1 MAVYEHDL
9 DAANTRIEELENE
22 LIKLES
28 DLNITKGELAQAVV
42 AAQAVQKTCD
52 KLRAENTALT
62 AGKTQGAEA
71 AAKVA
76 ANLAAF
82 QAGEL

>member
-9 DAANTRIEELENE
+9 DAANTRIEELETQVA
-22 LIKLES
+22 
-28 DLNITKGELAQAVV
+28 DLVT

-52 KLRAENTALT
+52 KLRAENVALT
-62 AGKTQGAEA
+62 AGKSQGAEA

-82 QAGEL
+82 SAGEL

>member
-9 DAANTRIEELENE
+9 DAANTRIEELE
-22 LIKLES
+22 
-28 DLNITKGELAQAVV
+28 TQLADMVA

>member
-9 DAANTRIEELENE
+9 DAANARIEELE
-22 LIKLES
+22 
-28 DLNITKGELAQAVV
+28 TELAEMTK

-52 KLRAENTALT
+52 KLRQENATLT
-62 AGKTQGAEA
+62 AGKTQGAQA

-82 QAGEL
+82 QAEAL

>member
-9 DAANTRIEELENE
+9 DAANARIEELE
-22 LIKLES
+22 
-28 DLNITKGELAQAVV
+28 TELADMAA

-52 KLRAENTALT
+52 KLRAENVSLT

-71 AAKVA
+71 AAKVV

>member
-9 DAANTRIEELENE
+9 DAANARIEELE
-22 LIKLES
+22 
-28 DLNITKGELAQAVV
+28 TELADMVA

-52 KLRAENTALT
+52 KLRQENAALT

>member
-9 DAANTRIEELENE
+9 DAANARIEELEA
-22 LIKLES
+22 
-28 DLNITKGELAQAVV
+28 DLAAGAKTIAEMVA

-52 KLRAENTALT
+52 KLRQENVSLT

-82 QAGEL
+82 TAGEL

>member
-9 DAANTRIEELENE
+9 DAANARIEELETQVA
-22 LIKLES
+22 
-28 DLNITKGELAQAVV
+28 DLVA

-52 KLRAENTALT
+52 KLRLENTTLK
-62 AGKTQGAEA
+62 AGKTQGATA

-82 QAGEL
+82 REEPLEAS